1 MRPKIAKAKL
11 DKRHERLVADRER
24 GSRGAPGRGQRT
36 REKMPDE
43 FQKSIEDEEEVSTE
57 PCRALC

>member
-1 MRPKIAKAKL
+1 MQ
-11 DKRHERLVADRER
+11 H
-24 GSRGAPGRGQRT
+24 GSGKVIRNLRFA

-57 PCRALC
+57 PC